1 MVQKVKKR
9 KLNLILTKIASKILS
24 RAFLENPDEEG
35 IKRCKK
41 YLEKNTKFYARQ
53 LRDFFQRKL
62 LKLPTERDVDNCLRF
77 LEKCEKFE
85 IYDEWQDTERTQAYS
100 RKKSIFVFYNDKSYI
115 VDHAIQ
121 LAILRKN
128 MG

>member
-1 MVQKVKKR
+1 MKKPKTNR
-9 KLNLILTKIASKILS
+9 IITAIGLLII
-24 RAFLENPDEEG
+24 RGRFPEEVTEEE
-35 IKRCKK
+35 ISRCKK
-41 YLEKNTKFYARQ
+41 YLEKNTKFYAMQ

-62 LKLPTERDVDNCLRF
+62 IKLPSERDVNNCLIF
-77 LEKCEKFE
+77 LESCEKFE

-115 VDHAIQ
+115 VDHAIL

-128 MG
+128 IG

>member
-1 MVQKVKKR
+1 MKKP
-9 KLNLILTKIASKILS
+9 KLNRILTKIASMIFS
-24 RAFLENPDEEG
+24 GDFLENPDDEG

-41 YLEKNTKFYARQ
+41 YLEKSIKSHAVS
-53 LRDFFQRKL
+53 LRDFFQRKIV
-62 LKLPTERDVDNCLRF
+62 KLPTEKDVDNCLRF
-77 LEKCEKFE
+77 LENCEKIE
-85 IYDEWQDTERTQAYS
+85 IYDERQDTERTQAYA

-128 MG
+128 MV